1 MNAPVRRVAIAVLL
15 LFGALFVNLN
25 YVQVVEA
32 HKLRHNPGNKRLLLQ
47 TFERQRGSMVVA
59 GNAIAVSRPTPDKYK
74 YQRSYPG
81 GSLYE
86 PVTGYFSLLYGSSA
100 LERAEDGVLSGE
112 DDRLF
117 VRRVS
122 DLVTGRTPRGGD
134 IVLTLNPDGQAAAF
148 RLLGARRG
156 AVVALDPHTGA
167 ILTMVSSPSY
177 DPNVLSGHDTSRI
190 QRAWAQLNANP
201 GRPLVN
207 RALNETFPIG
217 STMKVII
224 SAAALQSGYTP
235 TTMIDSPRTYT
246 PPQTSRPLPNYEG
259 EVCSPSGHQQLID
272 ALTVSCN
279 TAFAEL
285 GVNLG
290 ADKIRA
296 QAAQFG
302 VTEGGLSVPMPVA
315 TSQLGDLA
323 DPPKVAQSSIG
334 QRDVRFTPLQEA
346 MVAAAVANDGVLEK
360 PYLVQEIRAPGF
372 ATLDRTQPTV
382 MHRPMPPDV
391 AAELQAMMRSVV
403 EKGTGTAAQI
413 PGMSV
418 GGKTGTAQNAGP
430 DHGWFIG
437 FAGAANEQP
446 RVAIAVILQ
455 NAGHG
460 GSRDASVI
468 AGKVMAAILA
478 SPGGR

>member
-1 MNAPVRRVAIAVLL
+1 
-15 LFGALFVNLN
+15 
-25 YVQVVEA
+25 
-32 HKLRHNPGNKRLLLQ
+32 
-47 TFERQRGSMVVA
+47 MVVA
-59 GNAIAVSRPTPDKYK
+59 GNAIAVSRPTTDKYK

-134 IVLTLNPDGQAAAF
+134 LVLTLNPDGQAAAF

-177 DPNVLSGHDTSRI
+177 DPNVLSSHDTSRI

-259 EVCSPSGHQQLID
+259 EVCSSSGHQQLID

-285 GVNLG
+285 GVKLG

-296 QAAQFG
+296 QAALFG
-302 VTEGGLSVPMPVA
+302 VGDGGLTVPMSVS

-360 PYLVQEIRAPGF
+360 PYLIQEIRAPGF
-372 ATLDRTQPTV
+372 ATLDRAQPTV
-382 MHRPMPPDV
+382 LHRPMPPDV
-391 AAELQAMMRSVV
+391 AAELQLMMRRQDRHSAERRARPRLVHRV
-403 EKGTGTAAQI
+403 RRAGQRAASGRDRGDPAERRQGRLARGLDHRRQGDGRHPGLTRGALTCCSPPTSHWVRATGCCPASRSA
-413 PGMSV
+413 GWARC
-418 GGKTGTAQNAGP
+418 GGPRTRSWAGRSP
-430 DHGWFIG
+430 
-437 FAGAANEQP
+437 
-446 RVAIAVILQ
+446 
-455 NAGHG
+455 
-460 GSRDASVI
+460 SRC
-468 AGKVMAAILA
+468 
-478 SPGGR
+478 